1 MSVKIGFIDGS
12 EIEVVDG
19 SLEKIED
26 KIDKHEKS
34 VKLSTVD
41 NETSELNVRVFIDKI
56 TYIHEQV

>member
-1 MSVKIGFIDGS
+1 MAVKIGFIDGS

-41 NETSELNVRVFIDKI
+41 NETSDLNVRVFIDKI

>member
-1 MSVKIGFIDGS
+1 MAVKIGFIDGS

-41 NETSELNVRVFIDKI
+41 NETSDLNVRVFIDKI
-56 TYIHEQV
+56 TYIHEQA

>member
-1 MSVKIGFIDGS
+1 MAVKIGFIDGS
-12 EIEVVDG
+12 VIEVVDG

>member
-1 MSVKIGFIDGS
+1 MAVKIGFIDGS